1 MNIPDKNYDDFTEEE
16 KKAYD
21 DRNKYSD
28 LALKIFNITFITF
41 IVIYFGIYLC
51 CKNEYGMTRYRA
63 DMNEMHAK
71 HAAKKALEQ
80 KEREDLA
87 IAEIE
92 SNQAEE
98 ESTHTTTPESN

>member
-21 DRNKYSD
+21 DRNKYPD

-41 IVIYFGIYLC
+41 IVIYFGIYLG
-51 CKNEYGMTRYRA
+51 CKNEQGITRYRA

-80 KEREDLA
+80 KEREEMA
-87 IAEIE
+87 ISEVE
-92 SNQAEE
+92 SNQPAPEE
-98 ESTHTTTPESN
+98 GK